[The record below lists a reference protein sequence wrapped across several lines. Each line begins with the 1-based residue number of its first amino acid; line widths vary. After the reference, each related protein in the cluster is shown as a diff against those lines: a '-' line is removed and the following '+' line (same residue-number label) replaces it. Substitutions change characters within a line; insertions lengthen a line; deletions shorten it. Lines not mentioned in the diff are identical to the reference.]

1 MGVVV
6 FDPAAFKARY
16 PEFSTVADG
25 TLTAYFTEAT
35 MYLNNSENSLVTD
48 VTQRSVLLNMA
59 VAHLAALYS
68 GVSGQSP
75 SQLVGRITQASEGSV
90 SVSSDIG
97 PVSNSSAWWMQTK
110 YGASYWSAT
119 APYRTMR
126 YKSGFSRLQE
136 RTWLR

>member
-1 MGVVV
+1 MAVVV

-16 PEFSTVADG
+16 PEFSTVDDG
-25 TLTAYFTEAT
+25 TLTAYFYEAT
-35 MYLNNSENSLVTD
+35 LYLNNSESSLVTD

-68 GVSGQSP
+68 GVSGQAP

-110 YGASYWSAT
+110 YGASYWAAT

-126 YKSGFSRLQE
+126 YRSGFSRLQE
-136 RTWLR
+136 YTWPR

>member
-1 MGVVV
+1 MAVVV
-6 FDPAAFKARY
+6 FDSTAFLDRY
-16 PEFSTVADG
+16 PEFSTVAGG
-25 TLTAYFTEAT
+25 TLTAYFYEAT
-35 MYLNNSENSLVTD
+35 LYLNNSENSLVTD

-68 GVSGQSP
+68 GINGQAP

-97 PVSNSSAWWMQTK
+97 PVSNTAAWWMQTK
-110 YGASYWSAT
+110 YGASYWAAT

-126 YKSGFSRLQE
+126 YRPGSSKLQE

>member
-6 FDPAAFKARY
+6 FDPVAFRTRY
-16 PEFSTVADG
+16 PEFSTLTDG
-25 TLTAYFTEAT
+25 MLTAYFNEAT
-35 MYLNNSENSLVTD
+35 LYLNNSESSLVTD
-48 VTQRSVLLNMA
+48 VTQRSVLLNMI
-59 VAHLAALYS
+59 VAHLAALNS
-68 GVSGQSP
+68 GINGQAP

-97 PVSNSSAWWMQTK
+97 PVSNTAAWWMQTK

-119 APYRTMR
+119 SPYRTMR
-126 YKSGFSRLQE
+126 YRPGSSKLQE

>member
-6 FDPAAFKARY
+6 FDPVAFRTRY
-16 PEFSTVADG
+16 PEFSTLTDG
-25 TLTAYFTEAT
+25 MLTAYFNEAT
-35 MYLNNSENSLVTD
+35 LYLNNSESSLVTD

-68 GVSGQSP
+68 GINGQAP

-97 PVSNSSAWWMQTK
+97 PVSNTAAWWMQTK

-126 YKSGFSRLQE
+126 YRPGSSKLQE